1 VQLVHLWV
9 VSWNRQ
15 PIVRME
21 NVERN
26 ATDEEQAD
34 KVLDAIDLAHRSR
47 VPAALVESIAMQET
61 DAESRVRGVSW
72 VPRLAWVEVWCAC
85 ARGTTDPKT
94 AARPRP
100 THKTTGT
107 TALFFPVLLSLDKS

>member
-1 VQLVHLWV
+1 MQLVHLWV

-34 KVLDAIDLAHRSR
+34 KVLDAIDLAHRSQR
-47 VPAALVESIAMQET
+47 VPAALVESIPMQET
-61 DAESRVRGVSW
+61 DAESRVRS
-72 VPRLAWVEVWCAC
+72 R
-85 ARGTTDPKT
+85 RR
-94 AARPRP
+94 ARPTP
-100 THKTTGT
+100 G
-107 TALFFPVLLSLDKS
+107 SLVRA

>member
-1 VQLVHLWV
+1 MQLVHLWV

-61 DAESRVRGVSW
+61 DAESRVRGVSCR
-72 VPRLAWVEVWCAC
+72 RLAGQTGWKFWCVRAWN
-85 ARGTTDPKT
+85 DNWND
-94 AARPRP
+94 RPENSKAEANPQNHRDDCFI
-100 THKTTGT
+100 
-107 TALFFPVLLSLDKS
+107 FFLWC

>member
-1 VQLVHLWV
+1 MQLVHLWV

-21 NVERN
+21 NVERK

-61 DAESRVRGVSW
+61 DAESRVRSRVVSF
-72 VPRLAWVEVWCAC
+72 VTRLWWKFGACVERPENSKAEANPQNHRDDCFIFFLWC
-85 ARGTTDPKT
+85 
-94 AARPRP
+94 
-100 THKTTGT
+100 
-107 TALFFPVLLSLDKS
+107 